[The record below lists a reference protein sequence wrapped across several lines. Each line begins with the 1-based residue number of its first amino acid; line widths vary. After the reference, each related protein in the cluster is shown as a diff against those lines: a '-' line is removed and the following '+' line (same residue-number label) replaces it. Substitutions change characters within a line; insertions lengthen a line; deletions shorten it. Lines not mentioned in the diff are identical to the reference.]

1 MKHTQRRK
9 KKQAQARSTKFV
21 VFSYVMSEFEEVWFD
36 VRPKAV
42 GKNRPCSIDES
53 VPKALSRAAHLM
65 H

>member
-1 MKHTQRRK
+1 MKTAQRRK
-9 KKQAQARSTKFV
+9 KKQAHAWITKFV

-42 GKNRPCSIDES
+42 GKKRPCSIDES

-65 H
+65 Q